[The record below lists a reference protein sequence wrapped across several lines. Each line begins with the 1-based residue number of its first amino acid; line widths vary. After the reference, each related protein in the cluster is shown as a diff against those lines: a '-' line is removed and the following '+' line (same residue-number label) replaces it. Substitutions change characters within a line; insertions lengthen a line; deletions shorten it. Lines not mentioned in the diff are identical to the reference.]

1 MGIGTLLTRHVAR
14 IALSRGVRLWETYM
28 AAHNTRMARV
38 MDGVGSR
45 VGFEIDLGLAHVVHE
60 LATDLR

>member
-1 MGIGTLLTRHVAR
+1 MT
-14 IALSRGVRLWETYM
+14 
-28 AAHNTRMARV
+28 RV

-45 VGFEIDLGLAHVVHE
+45 VDFEIDIGLAHVVHE